1 MMLVVPP
8 AIVRKRVRLHTP
20 DCGERDDAIGTA
32 RDNFGYVPRIPSHR
46 GAPPKLG
53 EAHKAFL
60 ARIGF
65 SRRPT
70 FLSRMSASSKVRG

>member
-20 DCGERDDAIGTA
+20 DCGQRDDAIGTA
-32 RDNFGYVPRIPSHR
+32 RDNFGYVPHIPSP
-46 GAPPKLG
+46 GVPPKLG

-70 FLSRMSASSKVRG
+70 FLSHVRFQ

>member
-20 DCGERDDAIGTA
+20 DCGQRDDAIGTA
-32 RDNFGYVPRIPSHR
+32 RDNFGYVPHIPSP
-46 GAPPKLG
+46 GVPPKLG

-70 FLSRMSASSKVRG
+70 FLSRMSASCKVRG

>member
-1 MMLVVPP
+1 VASAM
-8 AIVRKRVRLHTP
+8 TP
-20 DCGERDDAIGTA
+20 SELRGIISATCLI
-32 RDNFGYVPRIPSHR
+32 FLHR

>member
-32 RDNFGYVPRIPSHR
+32 RDNFGYVPHIPSPGRASQARR
-46 GAPPKLG
+46 GAQ
-53 EAHKAFL
+53 
-60 ARIGF
+60 GF
-65 SRRPT
+65 SCADR
-70 FLSRMSASSKVRG
+70 FLPAAYIPLAHVRFQ